1 MLKLNYFSSNKSIVA
16 LIATSFLSL
25 TLFACRES
33 QFIKSILVFWNDKKT
48 VIMKPRNDLNT
59 FIGDRNVFKDYAIE
73 NIQYKLSIDYLDSPK
88 NKAIQKIKNNLS
100 DFIRIKENQLNLD
113 SNEWVFANVFSY
125 PKTQISNTML
135 IGVGKNDFIEYDNR
149 RFIVID
155 IDGNLMGRI
164 IDLGNISS
172 IVQLVNNP
180 HNQVIVQNYDS
191 SLQSV
196 LMVPISYNKAKLNG
210 VTNQDA
216 LSVGDTLYTSSNS
229 AVYLPRI
236 PVCKVIEIRDGENKN
251 PFKKVIV
258 ELLSNLNRPNFA
270 IVIASDKVLDPRFN
284 YD

>member
-48 VIMKPRNDLNT
+48 VIMNPRNDLNA
-59 FIGDRNVFKDYAIE
+59 FIDDRNVFKDYAIE

-135 IGVGKNDFIEYDNR
+135 IGAGKNDFIEYDNR

-229 AVYLPRI
+229 AVYLPGI
-236 PVCKVIEIRDGENKN
+236 PVCKVVEIRDGENKN

>member
-73 NIQYKLSIDYLDSPK
+73 NIKYKLSIDYLDSPK

-210 VTNQDA
+210 VTNQDN

-236 PVCKVIEIRDGENKN
+236 PVCKVVDIRDGENKN

>member
-48 VIMKPRNDLNT
+48 VIMNPRNDLNA
-59 FIGDRNVFKDYAIE
+59 FIDDRNVFKDYAIE
-73 NIQYKLSIDYLDSPK
+73 NIKYKLSIDYLDSPK
-88 NKAIQKIKNNLS
+88 NKAIQKIKNNLL

-155 IDGNLMGRI
+155 TDGNLMGRI

>member
-1 MLKLNYFSSNKSIVA
+1 
-16 LIATSFLSL
+16 
-25 TLFACRES
+25 
-33 QFIKSILVFWNDKKT
+33 
-48 VIMKPRNDLNT
+48 
-59 FIGDRNVFKDYAIE
+59 
-73 NIQYKLSIDYLDSPK
+73 
-88 NKAIQKIKNNLS
+88 
-100 DFIRIKENQLNLD
+100 
-113 SNEWVFANVFSY
+113 
-125 PKTQISNTML
+125 ML

-155 IDGNLMGRI
+155 TDGNLMGRI

-210 VTNQDA
+210 VTNQDT

-229 AVYLPRI
+229 AVYLPGI
-236 PVCKVIEIRDGENKN
+236 PVCKVVEIRDGENKN

>member
-1 MLKLNYFSSNKSIVA
+1 
-16 LIATSFLSL
+16 
-25 TLFACRES
+25 
-33 QFIKSILVFWNDKKT
+33 
-48 VIMKPRNDLNT
+48 MKPRNDLNT
-59 FIGDRNVFKDYAIE
+59 FIGDRNVFKGYAIE

-210 VTNQDA
+210 VTNQDN

-236 PVCKVIEIRDGENKN
+236 PVCKVVEVRDGENKN
-251 PFKKVIV
+251 PVKKVIV

>member
-73 NIQYKLSIDYLDSPK
+73 NIKYKLSIDYLDSPK

-155 IDGNLMGRI
+155 TDGNLMGRI

-180 HNQVIVQNYDS
+180 HNQVIVQNYNS

-210 VTNQDA
+210 VTNQDN

-236 PVCKVIEIRDGENKN
+236 PVCKVVDIRDGENKN

>member
-180 HNQVIVQNYDS
+180 HNQVIVQNYNS

-210 VTNQDA
+210 VTNQDN

>member
-48 VIMKPRNDLNT
+48 VIMNPRNDLNA
-59 FIGDRNVFKDYAIE
+59 FIDDRNVFKDYAIE
-73 NIQYKLSIDYLDSPK
+73 NIKYKLSIDYLDSPK

-180 HNQVIVQNYDS
+180 HNQVIVQNYNS

-236 PVCKVIEIRDGENKN
+236 PVCKVVEIRDGENKN

>member
-25 TLFACRES
+25 TLFTCRES

-59 FIGDRNVFKDYAIE
+59 FIGDRNVFKGYAIE
-73 NIQYKLSIDYLDSPK
+73 NIQYKLSIDFLDSPK

-180 HNQVIVQNYDS
+180 HNQVIVQNYNS

-210 VTNQDA
+210 VTNQDN

-236 PVCKVIEIRDGENKN
+236 PVCKVVEVRDGENKN

>member
-155 IDGNLMGRI
+155 TDGNLMGRI

-180 HNQVIVQNYDS
+180 HNQVIVQNYNS

-210 VTNQDA
+210 VTNQDN

-236 PVCKVIEIRDGENKN
+236 PVCKVVDIRDGENKN